1 MRRYFIFAAIVLFI
15 SATCFGAQVKK
26 ADLAGI
32 WYPDSEKK
40 LASQLEGYLDDA
52 EPPAIDGEIMAIIAP
67 HAGYDYSGPVAAY
80 GFKAIKG
87 MDIDTAIVVG
97 FSHGRA
103 SGYYDGIA
111 VFDGVAY
118 QTPLGVVTA
127 DQAIAEELI
136 KQHEKIYAYPK
147 AFVDENSIEM
157 EIPFLQLVLKDFK
170 IVLIVIGDQKKENY
184 QIAAEALY
192 NVLKDKDKYILVGS
206 TDMSHFLP
214 YEAANDLDEKTISV
228 IKEFDPAKLYA
239 ESLVEN
245 HHLMCGYGAVCATME
260 AARRLGADSIKILK
274 NANSGDVTWNKMKVV
289 GYLSAAIYRK
299 KPVTGDQKPDSGEAI
314 TEKKGNPMLSKEQ
327 RKKLLQIARQ
337 TMEAY
342 VNTGKKLKF
351 KEDDPL
357 FNREMGAFVTL
368 HRGGQLRGC
377 IGNIIGRAPLYLT
390 VRDMAIQASTE
401 DPRFPPVSASEL
413 ADIDVEVSVLSE
425 PEEIDDPEKIEMG
438 KHGVIV
444 RDGFRSGVYLPQVA
458 TETGWS
464 RNEFMSSLC
473 SQKAGLPPDAWK
485 TGSCKVYV
493 FTAEVF
499 SEKEE

>member
-1 MRRYFIFAAIVLFI
+1 MRRYIVFSVIVLFI
-15 SATCFGAQVKK
+15 SATCLGAQVKR

-32 WYPDSEKK
+32 WYPDSERK
-40 LASQLEGYLDDA
+40 LASQLEGYLDEA
-52 EPPAIDGEIMAIIAP
+52 EPPAIDGEIIAIIAP

-80 GFKAIKG
+80 GFKAIKE

-118 QTPLGVVTA
+118 QTPLGVVTV
-127 DQAIAEELI
+127 DRAITEELI
-136 KQHEKIYAYPK
+136 KQHEKIYAYPR
-147 AFVDENSIEM
+147 AFVDENSVEM
-157 EIPFLQLVLKDFK
+157 EIPFLQMVLKDFK
-170 IVLIVIGDQKKENY
+170 IVLIAIGDQKKENY
-184 QIAAEALY
+184 QVTAEALY
-192 NVLKDKDKYILVGS
+192 NVLKGRDKYILVGS

-214 YEAANDLDEKTISV
+214 YEAANDLDGKTISV
-228 IKEFDPAKLYA
+228 MKEFDPDKLYT

-260 AARRLGADSIKILK
+260 AARRLGADGIEILK

-289 GYLSAAIYRK
+289 GYLSAAMYRK
-299 KPVTGDQKPDSGEAI
+299 KPETRNQKPDDEEVIIAKRGSQ
-314 TEKKGNPMLSKEQ
+314 MLSKEQ

-342 VNTGKKLKF
+342 VTTGKRLEV

-368 HRGGQLRGC
+368 HRRGQLRGC
-377 IGNIIGRAPLYLT
+377 IGNIIGRGPLYLT

-401 DPRFPPVSASEL
+401 DPRFAPVTASEL
-413 ADIDVEVSVLSE
+413 ADIDLEVSVLSE
-425 PEEIDDPEKIEMG
+425 LEEIDDPEKIEMG
-438 KHGVIV
+438 KHGVLV

-464 RNEFMSSLC
+464 KKEFMSSLC

-485 TGSCKVYV
+485 TGTCKVYV

-499 SEKEE
+499 GEKEE